1 MSMEGNSETPRESIN
16 LWRITKQKHAS
27 NAFSGEGPRRFGAR
41 WNHRGTAVVYASD
54 SLALAALELFV
65 HLGRQ
70 GLQIRFVYFRIH
82 VPADVSISSMDP
94 KSLPADWRKK
104 PPPTSTMD
112 IGTHWADSNESAVLG
127 VPSAI
132 VPVGMNYLL
141 NPNHPQ
147 YAKIEISS
155 PEPFTL
161 DPRMWK

>member
-1 MSMEGNSETPRESIN
+1 MNPAQENQISLPAT

-27 NAFSGEGPRRFGAR
+27 IAFTAEGAKRFGAR
-41 WNHRGTAVVYASD
+41 WNHRGTPVVHASD

-70 GLQIRFVYFRIH
+70 GLHIRFAYFRIQI
-82 VPADVSISSMDP
+82 PEDVSISSIDP
-94 KSLPADWRKK
+94 ESLPRDWRKK

-112 IGTHWADSNESAVLG
+112 MGSQWAHSNESAVLA
-127 VPSAI
+127 VPSVV
-132 VPVGMNYLL
+132 VPVGANYLI

-147 YAKIEISS
+147 YKKIEISS
-155 PEPFTL
+155 PESFTL

>member
-1 MSMEGNSETPRESIN
+1 MNQTSLPAT

-27 NAFSGEGPRRFGAR
+27 IAFTGEGPKRFGAR
-41 WNHRGTAVVYASD
+41 WNHRGTPVVYASD

-70 GLQIRFVYFRIH
+70 GLHIRFVYFRIQI
-82 VPADVSISSMDP
+82 PDDVTISSIDP

-104 PPPTSTMD
+104 PPPTSTKD
-112 IGTHWADSNESAVLG
+112 IGTRWANSDESAVLT
-127 VPSAI
+127 VPSAV
-132 VPVGMNYLL
+132 VPVGANYLI
-141 NPNHPQ
+141 NPMHPQ
-147 YAKIEISS
+147 FTRIEISS